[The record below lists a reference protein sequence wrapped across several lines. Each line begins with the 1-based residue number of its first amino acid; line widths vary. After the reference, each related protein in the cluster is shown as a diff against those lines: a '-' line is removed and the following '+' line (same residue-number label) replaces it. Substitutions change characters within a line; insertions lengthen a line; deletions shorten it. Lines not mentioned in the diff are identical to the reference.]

1 MAQSIQALREQI
13 AARARE
19 VKALV
24 EDKNAT
30 WNEELQA
37 KYDAALAEIE
47 DCKAQIDRIER
58 TMNLLGEED
67 QAGAVAD
74 AAAARA
80 RREGEGGVQAQ
91 KIRKVFEN
99 WMRNGDRALSAEDW
113 NTIRNTMSTTT
124 GSEGGFT
131 VATTIA
137 AAVAD
142 ALKAFGGMRSVATV
156 LQTVNGATINFPN
169 SDGTAEEG
177 EIVAQNVSAT
187 DLDVS
192 FGTTAIEVFKYS
204 SKVVAV
210 PVELLQDAS
219 IDIEAF
225 VTNRCAQ
232 RVGRIS
238 NKHFTIGT
246 GTGQPKGVQVAATAG
261 KVGATGQTTSITFED
276 LIDLEHSVDVAYR
289 EGGRCRWMMNDA
301 TFKAIKKMKD
311 TAGRP
316 IFIPGY
322 DGLAGAVAD
331 SILGYPV
338 TINNHM
344 PVMAANAKSVLFG
357 DFSHYIVRDVVS
369 ATEMQ
374 RYTDSAYAKKGQIG
388 FNLWARAGGNFT
400 DVGGAVK
407 YYQNSAT

>member
-322 DGLAGAVAD
+322 DGLAAAVAD

>member
-24 EDKNAT
+24 ENKNAT

-113 NTIRNTMSTTT
+113 STIRNTMSTTT

-137 AAVAD
+137 AAVAA

>member
-156 LQTVNGATINFPN
+156 LQTVNGATINFPCSN
-169 SDGTAEEG
+169 GTAEEG

>member
-19 VKALV
+19 VKAIV

-58 TMNLLGEED
+58 TMNLLGEGD

-232 RVGRIS
+232 RVARIS